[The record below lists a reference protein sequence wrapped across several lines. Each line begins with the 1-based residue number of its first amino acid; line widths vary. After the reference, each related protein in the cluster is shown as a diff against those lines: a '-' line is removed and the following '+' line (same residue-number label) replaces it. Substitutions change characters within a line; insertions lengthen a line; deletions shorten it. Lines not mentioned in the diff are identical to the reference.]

1 MPIYE
6 YRCQTCKRRV
16 SILWRTLAEAQ
27 SATPHCPRCGGEQLT
42 RLVSRVAVARSEDEH
57 FESLM
62 DPSAIGDL
70 DENDPKSL
78 GRWMR
83 RMSREMGED
92 LGGEFDEVVS
102 RLEAGQSP
110 DDIEA
115 ELPGLGLD
123 GSSSEEM
130 PGD

>member
-6 YRCQTCKRRV
+6 YRCHACKRRV
-16 SILWRTLAEAQ
+16 SILWRSLAEAQ
-27 SATPHCPRCGGEQLT
+27 NGVPRCPRCGGDQLT
-42 RLVSRVAVARSEDEH
+42 RLMSRVAVARSEEEH
-57 FESLM
+57 IESLL
-62 DPSAIGDL
+62 DPGSLGDL

-92 LGGEFDEVVS
+92 LGDEFDEVVS

-110 DDIEA
+110 DEIEA
-115 ELPGLGLD
+115 ELPDLGLGD
-123 GSSSEEM
+123 SSGEEM